1 MLGYRVP
8 DPDEAMLISGGRG
21 REGAP
26 FKVITGRGA
35 FVTPFLRHTNFLT
48 LAMQEAEVEEQCVT
62 QQGIAL
68 QVKAVIAFKVGNDE
82 ESITNAGT
90 RFLSDQRQMPTLTG
104 RIFAGHLR
112 SIIGS
117 MTVEDIIRERQ
128 KLAEQVLDGSKE
140 EMAKLGL
147 VVDSLQ
153 IQSIDDQGSGYIENM
168 AAPHNA
174 KIREAA
180 VIAQAEADERAAE
193 KQQASKRK
201 QAEYQRETEVT
212 EAGYRA
218 ETEKAQSEAAQA
230 GPLARAKTEQA
241 VVDEETRLQ
250 QRKAELKQEEL
261 QVEVVKPAE
270 AEAESIKV
278 RAKAEGEATE
288 LQAKAASSNDRVAL
302 DRMLIEQLPKIVEQA
317 SAGLARANISVLN
330 GSDGLAELVGGLL
343 TQGRQIYDSFRT
355 AELGVQDGQ
364 VEHTGELPSQNRGSR
379 ASSAARANQS
389 DADADDEQAGDA

>member
-8 DPDEAMLISGGRG
+8 DPDEAMLVSGGRG

-35 FVTPFLRHTNFLT
+35 FVMPFFRHTNFLT

-62 QQGIAL
+62 QQGITL
-68 QVKAVIAFKVGNDE
+68 KVKAVIAFKVGNDE

-90 RFLSDQRQMPTLTG
+90 RFLSDQTQMPTLTG

-128 KLAEQVLDGSKE
+128 KLAEQVLEGSKE

-153 IQSIDDQGSGYIENM
+153 IQSIDDQGSGYIDNM

-180 VIAQAEADERAAE
+180 AIAQAEANERAAE
-193 KQQASKRK
+193 KEQASKRK

-218 ETEKAQSEAAQA
+218 ETEKAQAEAAQA
-230 GPLARAKTEQA
+230 GPLAQA
-241 VVDEETRLQ
+241 TTQQSVVDQETKLQ
-250 QRKAELKQEEL
+250 QRKAELKQQQL

-278 RAKAEGEATE
+278 KAKAEADATE

-302 DRMLIEQLPKIVEQA
+302 DRMLIEQLPQIIEKA
-317 SAGLARANISVLN
+317 SAGLAHANINVLN
-330 GSDGLAELVGGLL
+330 GADGLAELVGGLV
-343 TQGRQIYDSFRT
+343 TQGRQIYDSFRVDSGPHENGNV
-355 AELGVQDGQ
+355 ARSVRLSPD
-364 VEHTGELPSQNRGSR
+364 SQGSHNRGSSH
-379 ASSAARANQS
+379 SSAHTER
-389 DADADDEQAGDA
+389 DDGEEQGA

>member
-8 DPDEAMLISGGRG
+8 DPDQAMLVSGGRG

-26 FKVITGRGA
+26 FKTITGRGA
-35 FVTPFLRHTNFLT
+35 FVMPFFRHTNFLT
-48 LAMQEAEVEEQCVT
+48 LAMQEAEVEEKCVT
-62 QQGIAL
+62 QQGITL
-68 QVKAVIAFKVGNDE
+68 SVKAVIAFKVGNDE

-90 RFLSDQRQMPTLTG
+90 RFLGDQSQMPTLTG

-153 IQSIDDQGSGYIENM
+153 IQSIDDEGSGYIENM

-180 VIAQAEADERAAE
+180 EIAQAEADERAAE

-218 ETEKAQSEAAQA
+218 ETEKAQAEAAQA
-230 GPLARAKTEQA
+230 GPLAQAKTEQA
-241 VVDEETRLQ
+241 VVDEETKLQ

-261 QVEVVKPAE
+261 QVQVVKPAE
-270 AEAESIKV
+270 ADAEAIKV
-278 RAKAEGEATE
+278 KARAEGEATE

-302 DRMLIEQLPKIVEQA
+302 DRMLIEQLPQIVEKA
-317 SAGLARANISVLN
+317 SAGLARANINVLN

-343 TQGRQIYDSFRT
+343 TQGRQLYDAFRV
-355 AELGVQDGQ
+355 AEVGVRDGTTDPAS
-364 VEHTGELPSQNRGSR
+364 EGARITTGSGS
-379 ASSAARANQS
+379 SPKQS
-389 DADADDEQAGDA
+389 DAHAGLDEADEA